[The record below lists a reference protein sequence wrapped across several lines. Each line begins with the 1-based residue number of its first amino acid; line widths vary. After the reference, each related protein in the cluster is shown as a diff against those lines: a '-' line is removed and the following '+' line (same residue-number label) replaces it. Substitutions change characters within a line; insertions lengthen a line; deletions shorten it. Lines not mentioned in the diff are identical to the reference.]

1 MRCSGEQKPAQ
12 QQQQQQRHSLF
23 MARSLSR
30 RRCSSTAAGDVPA
43 RKFTDVEGC
52 CLDAREEQTVVSEI
66 FGSLLR
72 GRSTLPYFML
82 VAFEACG
89 ICRFALLLLF
99 SPVYYFLNSCVSE
112 SSATRMLIF
121 LTFAGLKVRKIE
133 SVARAILPKFF
144 SEDVHPVAW
153 HLFSSFGKRYVL
165 TSAPRI
171 MVESFARDFLGA
183 DTVIGTEIQATKS
196 GIATG
201 FVKFPGVLARVV
213 KRNALKAAWKGS
225 NAPDVGVGVC
235 KNDFSFLSLCKVHDR
250 PCCSPAT
257 GRSVLRALIRSLLQE
272 VAALELQN

>member
-1 MRCSGEQKPAQ
+1 M
-12 QQQQQQRHSLF
+12 F

-153 HLFSSFGKRYVL
+153 PLFSSFGKRYVL

-235 KNDFSFLSLCKVHDR
+235 KNDFSFLSLCKVHDH